1 MDLTPVLVLMVI
13 FGGIAAIVVG
23 PSWLKSR
30 DRKEVQAT
38 IRAAI
43 EKGQPLPAEVID
55 AMSKE
60 ATRNVPSRSRD
71 LRRGVIWVA
80 VGLGLAAFSLLSS
93 MGWSNDDWDASVH
106 VGNGLLG
113 VAAIPTTIGI
123 AFIVLSFF
131 NKNKD

>member
-23 PSWLKSR
+23 PSWIKSR

-60 ATRNVPSRSRD
+60 ATRNIPSRSRD
-71 LRRGVIWVA
+71 LRRGVIWIA
-80 VGLGLAAFSLLSS
+80 VGVGLAAFSLLSS
-93 MGWSNDDWDASVH
+93 MGWSGDDWDASVH

-113 VAAIPTTIGI
+113 LAAIPATIGI